1 MSILIL
7 EDRSFALS
15 NAHFTYVMQ
24 VNDQGL
30 LVHKYYGAPLSE
42 PWEVLDYHPSR
53 ERALSSE
60 YEGVKNLHLN
70 ELPLEYP
77 TYGRSDYRTPAFH
90 AKNADGNTIFSFV
103 YSAYE
108 LLDDKPSIDGLP
120 SAAGQGS
127 QTLVIHLEDNLW
139 NLGVELRY
147 TVYDDYGVLAKSV
160 RYQNRGDQP
169 IELQHVGSSSLH
181 LPASTYEVLHLHGTW
196 SREMNEERVLMPQ
209 GKLVI
214 DSTRGASS
222 AVHSPF
228 LALMEKGTNED
239 FGEVYAS
246 TLVYS
251 GNFALVAEKGEYHDV
266 RILTGINH
274 FNFSWQLDP
283 DQSFYT
289 PEALH
294 VYSNR
299 GLSLMSKH
307 WHSFV
312 RDRISPTRFRDVERP
327 SYLNTWEACYFDV
340 NEEKVLALADRAVDL
355 GLDMLV
361 LDDGWFAG
369 RNDDTTSLGD
379 WVADDEK
386 FPKGIPYLAKEVK
399 KKGLKFGLWFEPE
412 MVNPQSRLYKDHPD
426 WILHVPGRTSSLG
439 RNQLTLD
446 LSRQEVTDYIYNQLS
461 TILDSGHIDYVKWDM
476 NRCMTEIGSRGSSP
490 SRQGEVAHRY
500 MLGLYALL
508 DKITSR
514 YPQVLF
520 ENCASGGNRLDM
532 GMMCY
537 FPQTWTSDMCDPVGR
552 LQIIHGA
559 SYLYPNDILA
569 AYVGPSPNHQN
580 GRVTSIESRY
590 LAGVFCAARGFSL
603 NITELEQDEIKSV
616 KIYADFTKQSA
627 ADMLGG
633 SFYRLV
639 RHKNYVIWQYITK
652 DGAKVYVL
660 YFNILSAAN
669 EPVRRVR
676 LKDLDMQA
684 CYQLRQE
691 EKSYRGDTLMHAG
704 IELPTFSNKKED
716 GVRLLPLGDFS
727 SMLFTFFKD

>member
-1 MSILIL
+1 
-7 EDRSFALS
+7 
-15 NAHFTYVMQ
+15 
-24 VNDQGL
+24 
-30 LVHKYYGAPLSE
+30 
-42 PWEVLDYHPSR
+42 
-53 ERALSSE
+53 
-60 YEGVKNLHLN
+60 
-70 ELPLEYP
+70 
-77 TYGRSDYRTPAFH
+77 
-90 AKNADGNTIFSFV
+90 
-103 YSAYE
+103 
-108 LLDDKPSIDGLP
+108 
-120 SAAGQGS
+120 
-127 QTLVIHLEDNLW
+127 
-139 NLGVELRY
+139 
-147 TVYDDYGVLAKSV
+147 
-160 RYQNRGDQP
+160 
-169 IELQHVGSSSLH
+169 
-181 LPASTYEVLHLHGTW
+181 
-196 SREMNEERVLMPQ
+196 MNEERVVMPQ

-228 LALMEKGTNED
+228 LAFMEKGTNED

-251 GNFALVAEKGEYHDV
+251 GNFALAAEKGEYQDV
-266 RILTGINH
+266 TIVTGINP

-283 DQSFYT
+283 DQSFCT

-294 VYSNR
+294 VYSKS
-299 GLSLMSKH
+299 GLSLMSKY

-312 RDRISPTRFRDVERP
+312 RDRISPARFKGEARP

-340 NEEKVLALADRAVDL
+340 SEEKVLALADRAMDL

-379 WVADDEK
+379 WVADEEK

-412 MVNPQSRLYKDHPD
+412 MVNPQSQLYRDHPD
-426 WILHVPGRTSSLG
+426 WILHVPRRTSSLG

-446 LSRQEVTDYIYNQLS
+446 LSRQEVADYIFDQLS
-461 TILDSGHIDYVKWDM
+461 AILDCGDIDYVKWDM
-476 NRCMTEIGSRGSSP
+476 NRCMTEIGSLGLSP

-508 DKITSR
+508 KKITSR
-514 YPQVLF
+514 YPKILF

-532 GMMCY
+532 GMMRY
-537 FPQTWTSDMCDPVGR
+537 FPQTWTSDMCDPIGR
-552 LQIIHGA
+552 LDIVHGA
-559 SYLYPNDILA
+559 SYLYPSDILA

-603 NITELEQDEIKSV
+603 NIDELGPDEIKSV
-616 KIYADFTKQSA
+616 DMYADFTKQTAS
-627 ADMLGG
+627 DMLGG

-639 RHKNYVIWQYITK
+639 RHKNHVIWQYSTK
-652 DGAKVYVL
+652 DDAKVYVL

-669 EPVRRVR
+669 EPVRRVC
-676 LKDLDMQA
+676 LKDLDKHA
-684 CYQLRQE
+684 SYQLRQE
-691 EKSYRGDTLMHAG
+691 GKSYRGDTLMHAG
-704 IELPTFSNKKED
+704 VELPTFSNKKED

-727 SMLFTFFKD
+727 AMLFTFFKD